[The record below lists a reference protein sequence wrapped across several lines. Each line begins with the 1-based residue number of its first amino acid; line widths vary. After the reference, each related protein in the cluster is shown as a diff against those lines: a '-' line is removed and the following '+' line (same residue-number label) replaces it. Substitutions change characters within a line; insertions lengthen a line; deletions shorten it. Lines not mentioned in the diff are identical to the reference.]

1 MAGVDA
7 VGIGSDFDGGGGVP
21 GCNDSSQLINISI
34 ELLRKGFDK
43 KDVAK
48 IMGGN
53 FISVWKSIIK

>member
-1 MAGVDA
+1 MLTPVDLQNK
-7 VGIGSDFDGGGGVP
+7 VFKGGI
-21 GCNDSSQLINISI
+21 
-34 ELLRKGFDK
+34 GFDK